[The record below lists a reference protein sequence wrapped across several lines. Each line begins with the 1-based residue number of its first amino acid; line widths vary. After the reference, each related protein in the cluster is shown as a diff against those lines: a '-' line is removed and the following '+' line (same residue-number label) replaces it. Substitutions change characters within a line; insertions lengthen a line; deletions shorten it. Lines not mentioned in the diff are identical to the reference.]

1 MFYKDINSP
10 EDLELYMESKSRT
23 REEMIL
29 EKKQT
34 APKKKATEI
43 EEDTE
48 AEPEPGDDTSDKKSA
63 KDTAKEPTEKELL
76 AELTEVKNSF
86 KYILFFTND
95 KSDHNKSM
103 AGITDA
109 IDAINKKC
117 EIKASLLLVDTAT
130 CSIVTDKDDT
140 YLDDESGHIV
150 KMGELNN
157 ENTLCFVRLTAIEY
171 ADCCGIID
179 VLDKKGIT
187 VLNNIESMNVA
198 CDKYKT
204 AVLFSKN
211 NIPQPNYCL
220 VDNKVLGEDGEAY
233 EKMLESVY
241 PGEDHT
247 ADKFFKKEV
256 VVKVLNGHGG
266 TGIACVDITC
276 LKSWLQFIFLISPD
290 IDILIQAKEKALSG
304 DIRVHVLT
312 LKDRQVILGAMSRQ
326 KVKNDFRSNVSLGA
340 KAIPVVLTDE
350 QKEIAKKAAAASGL
364 IWAGVDIMPIE
375 PHNNMN
381 NVVLEVNASSGTKGI
396 NEVIKR
402 NILTSIISLLS
413 DSESRPKSYMSLKP
427 VVTVTVTGNGKP
439 IDLTAILDTGNCTR
453 AAQLQVENIKA
464 TENEVEFD
472 FNGDHYKKKVLHHS
486 IPLTA
491 AGKGERRSIVEM
503 DSIEING
510 RKCSP
515 WLVSLVESR
524 VNGTA
529 VNINRRTLS
538 ALGIAVIS

>member
-1 MFYKDINSP
+1 MFYKDINSA

-23 REEMIL
+23 REEMVL
-29 EKKQT
+29 ETKKT
-34 APKKKATEI
+34 SSKKKPSEI

-48 AEPEPGDDTSDKKSA
+48 ADPRPDDIDPGKKNKDKE
-63 KDTAKEPTEKELL
+63 TEPTEKELE
-76 AELTEVKNSF
+76 AELKEVKNAF

-103 AGITDA
+103 PGITDA

-117 EIKASLLLVDTAT
+117 DIKTELLLVDTKT
-130 CSIVTDKDDT
+130 CIIKSDGDKT
-140 YLDDESGHIV
+140 YIDDESGHIIELS
-150 KMGELNN
+150 ELNN
-157 ENTLCFVRLTAIEY
+157 ENTLCFVRLTAIEFP
-171 ADCCGIID
+171 DCCDIIET
-179 VLDKKGIT
+179 LDKKGIT
-187 VLNNIESMNVA
+187 VLNNIDSMNVA

-204 AVLFSKN
+204 ACLFTKN

-220 VDNKVLGEDGEAY
+220 VNSTILDDDESY
-233 EKMLESVY
+233 ESMLESVY
-241 PGEDHT
+241 PKEDHT
-247 ADKFFKKEV
+247 KDSFFKKEV

-340 KAIPVVLTDE
+340 EAVPVVLTDE
-350 QKEIAKKAAAASGL
+350 QKDIAKKAAAASGL

-396 NEVIKR
+396 NDVIKR

-413 DSESRPKSYMSLKP
+413 DIESRPKSYISLKP
-427 VVTVTVTGNGKP
+427 VVQVTVTGNGKP
-439 IDLTAILDTGNCTR
+439 IELKAILDTGNCTR
-453 AAQLQVENIKA
+453 AAQLQVENLEIDGETA
-464 TENEVEFD
+464 EFD
-472 FNGDHYKKKVLHHS
+472 FNGDHYKKDVLDHS

-503 DSIEING
+503 DSISING
-510 RKCSP
+510 RICSP
-515 WLVSLVESR
+515 WRVSLVESR
-524 VNGTA
+524 INGTS
-529 VNINRRTLS
+529 VNINRRTLA